1 VHDSVA
7 VASRGKAAV
16 VAVTQ
21 EFEAL
26 AHTMA
31 ANAGRGALRVHVLP
45 YPLET
50 RPEDEVRAIARQH
63 YRPLLRAFGVPARLA
78 DE

>member
-1 VHDSVA
+1 MAAGGKTAVA
-7 VASRGKAAV
+7 V
-16 VAVTQ
+16 VTA

-31 ANAGRGALRVHVLP
+31 ANAGRSGLRVHVLP

-50 RPEDEVRAIARQH
+50 LPEDDVRKIAIEH
-63 YRPLLRAFGVPARLA
+63 WPLVLETLGTQV
-78 DE
+78 